1 MQIFL
6 ATYMFLRKIIRS
18 VWVKAEAK
26 ALELEVTNLTV
37 AAEEK
42 LQLYQSL
49 HYHCVAILVGSLP
62 FIFPLLLAGPSY
74 VALG

>member
-18 VWVKAEAK
+18 VWAEAEAK
-26 ALELEVTNLTV
+26 ALEVTNLTV
-37 AAEEK
+37 ATEEK